1 MVKKKNIVDSSSSD
15 QWIDVSVSLH
25 SDMVHWPGD
34 PPVRIE
40 RVHDMDHGD
49 GNNVSIIS
57 MGSHTG
63 THVDAPLHFVRQGR
77 GVDEIP
83 LDTAIGPVRVIEIQ
97 DRESV
102 KPEELA
108 QHGILPG
115 ERILFKTINSSR
127 GWESDAFIED
137 FVFISQEAASF
148 LVESGVIVVGNDY
161 LSVGGYKRDGSQ
173 VHRLLLAGG
182 IWIIEGLNLSRVSA
196 GKYDMICLPLKLEG
210 GDGGPARV
218 ILKPVL

>member
-1 MVKKKNIVDSSSSD
+1 MMQKKNIIDASSSG
-15 QWIDVSVSLH
+15 QWIDVSVPLRNS
-25 SDMVHWPGD
+25 MVHWPGD
-34 PPVRIE
+34 PSVRIE
-40 RVHDMDHGD
+40 RVSDMDHGD
-49 GNNVSIIS
+49 SSNLSIIS

-63 THVDAPLHFVRQGR
+63 THVDAPLHFVQQGL
-77 GVDEIP
+77 GVDEMP
-83 LDTAIGPVRVIEIQ
+83 LDTAVGPVRIIEIQ

-108 QHGILPG
+108 RHGIRRG

-127 GWESDAFIED
+127 GWQSDAFIED
-137 FVFISQEAASF
+137 FVFISEKAASS
-148 LVESGVIVVGNDY
+148 LVESGVIVVGIDY
-161 LSVGGYKRDGSQ
+161 LSVGGFKRDGSQ
-173 VHRLLLAGG
+173 VHRVLLEGG

-210 GDGGPARV
+210 GDGAPARV